1 MIQNADRSALNL
13 IDSGGVF
20 GKLVS
25 SNAKKTPKNNQ
36 GISSTFY
43 LVPLTDT
50 NLSTNLYRVVLQKC
64 ELQFLT
70 LL

>member
-50 NLSTNLYRVVLQKC
+50 NLSTNLY
-64 ELQFLT
+64 
-70 LL
+70 